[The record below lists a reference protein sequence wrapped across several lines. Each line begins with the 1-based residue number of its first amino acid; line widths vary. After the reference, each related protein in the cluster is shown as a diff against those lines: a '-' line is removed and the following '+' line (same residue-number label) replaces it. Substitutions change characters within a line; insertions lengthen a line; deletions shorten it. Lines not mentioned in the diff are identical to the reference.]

1 MQIHCYTILFC
12 KCVNDDYSW
21 SYHFQ
26 SISSHLKNEKNSE
39 SINHNVLE
47 VLLI

>member
-1 MQIHCYTILFC
+1 MQMHGYIILLC

-26 SISSHLKNEKNSE
+26 RISNHLKNEQNSE